1 LRGNLNKGN
10 CVVSAS
16 KQRKILGMRAIIL
29 ILILAVVV
37 LIGAIATG
45 LLDISQTRSAKAP
58 DVAVSQNGITA
69 SGGQAP
75 TFDVETGTVSVG
87 AKPTNVTVPAPTV
100 SVNPAG
106 NDAQAVANNAQ

>member
-1 LRGNLNKGN
+1 
-10 CVVSAS
+10 
-16 KQRKILGMRAIIL
+16 MRAIIL

-45 LLDISQTRSAKAP
+45 MLDISQTRSAKVP

-75 TFDVETGTVSVG
+75 AFDVETGTVSVG

-106 NDAQAVANNAQ
+106 NDAQAVTNNAQ